1 MCSVPTPQTLDT
13 EGLQQRRRSFTSGHT
28 RSCGQVL
35 VKVWTQLLTVSWYWD
50 REPHRLRTVQVPFG
64 GLGRGG
70 SLRVPFGVDVLQPE
84 TDFSCAWG
92 DLIQSNPI

>member
-13 EGLQQRRRSFTSGHT
+13 EGLQQRRRSFYLWPHT

-35 VKVWTQLLTVSWYWD
+35 AKVWTQLLTVSWYWD

-64 GLGRGG
+64 GFGG
-70 SLRVPFGVDVLQPE
+70 GGLLCHVGLVAVRVPFGVDVLQPE
-84 TDFSCAWG
+84 D
-92 DLIQSNPI
+92 